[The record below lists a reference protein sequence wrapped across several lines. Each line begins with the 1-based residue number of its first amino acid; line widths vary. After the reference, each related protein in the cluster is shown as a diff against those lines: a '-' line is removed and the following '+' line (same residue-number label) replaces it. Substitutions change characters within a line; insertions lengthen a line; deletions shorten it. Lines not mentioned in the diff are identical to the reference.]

1 MITFTSNKD
10 TNDDKRK
17 LEARKHT
24 HSTNRNKRRQPT
36 NMSSVEESLF
46 ISQFLAAYGSQETKF
61 PSTYVPSGLA
71 PSWTSKVRE
80 REAGWRHVHQVQF
93 RNNERRAI
101 EEEDCCLLMMAELMY
116 TVNILDANK
125 AETDCDLLFH
135 FANSVLRSRD
145 PPNLSREMSS
155 KEVIGSIYF
164 TFSFLHTITKEPHL
178 SKMP

>member
-1 MITFTSNKD
+1 MITFTSNND
-10 TNDDKRK
+10 TNDGKRT

-24 HSTNRNKRRQPT
+24 HSPTGTKRRQPT

-71 PSWTSKVRE
+71 PSWTSKVRKE
-80 REAGWRHVHQVQF
+80 EARWRHIHQVHF
-93 RNNERRAI
+93 RNDGRGAN
-101 EEEDCCLLMMAELMY
+101 EEEDGYLLMMAEMMS
-116 TVNILDANK
+116 TVNRLDANK
-125 AETDCDLLFH
+125 AEETHCDLLFH

-145 PPNLSREMSS
+145 PPSPLREMSS

-164 TFSFLHTITKEPHL
+164 AFYFFHAISKEPHL
-178 SKMP
+178 S